1 MSSANFGQNEWLV
14 DLMYQ
19 QYKEDPK
26 SVDAE
31 WRDYFENNSSP
42 VNAPGNTQATA
53 GNGAQKTTGSQGAT
67 KNTVTPTR
75 DTTAGGKQP
84 KGSASQNQDS
94 NVKPTPKRTAPP
106 APKQPVEAPEP
117 GKTTIRVPPRP

>member
-1 MSSANFGQNEWLV
+1 
-14 DLMYQ
+14 MYQ

-31 WRDYFENNSSP
+31 WRDYFEKNSSP
-42 VNAPGNTQATA
+42 VSSSSNTQAATD
-53 GNGAQKTTGSQGAT
+53 NGAQKTTSGQSST

-84 KGSASQNQDS
+84 KGSASRNQDS
-94 NVKPTPKRTAPP
+94 SVKPTPKRTAPP

-117 GKTTIRVPPRP
+117 GESPLRAPQGP

>member
-31 WRDYFENNSSP
+31 WRDYFEKNSSP
-42 VNAPGNTQATA
+42 VSSSGNTQAAA
-53 GNGAQKTTGSQGAT
+53 GDGAQKTTGGQSST
-67 KNTVTPTR
+67 KNTVTPNR
-75 DTTAGGKQP
+75 DTAADGKQP
-84 KGSASQNQDS
+84 KGSASKNQDS
-94 NVKPTPKRTAPP
+94 SVKPTP
-106 APKQPVEAPEP
+106 EAHPSACSEAA
-117 GKTTIRVPPRP
+117 GGGTGARRVPH